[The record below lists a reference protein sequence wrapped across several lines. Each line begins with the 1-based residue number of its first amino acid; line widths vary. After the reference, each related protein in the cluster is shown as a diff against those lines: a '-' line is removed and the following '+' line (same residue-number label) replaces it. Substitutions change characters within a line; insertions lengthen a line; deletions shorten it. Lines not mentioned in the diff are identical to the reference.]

1 MYIIGYDKDPITR
14 KGSMELL
21 ITTDYIDF
29 NTYKPE
35 QIFYIDR
42 IIQPQVKSRIKI
54 FHAGFGDDA
63 NTLINFTTS
72 LISEKPDLY
81 GEPLTLYDKMLIWM
95 FNNPDRAQYDKEM
108 ETEFF
113 NTKKHK

>member
-1 MYIIGYDKDPITR
+1 MEPITR
-14 KGSMELL
+14 KGSMEIL

-35 QIFYIDR
+35 QIFYIHK
-42 IIQPQVKSRIKI
+42 ITQPQVKSRINL

-72 LISEKPDLY
+72 LISEKTDLY

-108 ETEFF
+108 ETEYF
-113 NTKKHK
+113 KKMKSK